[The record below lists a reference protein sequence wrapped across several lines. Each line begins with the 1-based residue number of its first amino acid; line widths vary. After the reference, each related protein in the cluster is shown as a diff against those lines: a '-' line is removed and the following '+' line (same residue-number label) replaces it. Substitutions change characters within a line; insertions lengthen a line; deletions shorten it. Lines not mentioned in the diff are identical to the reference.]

1 MTGLVNYVNVLF
13 KPKKRGIVMKRAW
26 KRLCGY
32 GILSLML
39 LVCVICLQK
48 PTKTYALSV
57 TPVNVKMY
65 TTSGTPVFAAPDL
78 YSGVVVYMERFVNV
92 TVTGITD
99 NGFYQVD
106 LNGNYYI
113 PGPYLVGQI
122 EPVKTEKQKIL
133 ENLEDFAEAYR
144 IQLGFMKDYS
154 TSFGLLD
161 VTGDGIPELF
171 DLSGKEIYTYHNGRA
186 VMMYYSEY
194 PLTFYY
200 SKKDNMLLGKYTWN
214 ETEIWE
220 VYFKD
225 VSLYSW
231 GQLKCFST
239 DASLYKK
246 NATAVPRSYVNDDL
260 TRADMYNILKN
271 IMEIK

>member
-1 MTGLVNYVNVLF
+1 
-13 KPKKRGIVMKRAW
+13 MKQAW
-26 KRLCGY
+26 KHFRCL
-32 GILSLML
+32 GIFSLLLALSI
-39 LVCVICLQK
+39 ICLHK
-48 PTKTYALSV
+48 PMKAYALSV

-65 TTSGTPVFAAPDL
+65 TTSGTPVFATPDV
-78 YSGVVVYMERFVNV
+78 YSGVVVYLERFVNV

-122 EPVKTEKQKIL
+122 EPIKTEKQKAL
-133 ENLEDFAEAYR
+133 ENLDKFAQAYR
-144 IQLGFMKDYS
+144 TQLEFMKDYS

-171 DLSGKEIYTYHNGRA
+171 DLGGKEIYTYHDGRA

-194 PLTFYY
+194 PVSFYY
-200 SKKDNMLLGKYTWN
+200 SKKDNVLLGKYTWN
-214 ETEIWE
+214 KKEIWE

-239 DASLYKK
+239 DASAYKN
-246 NATAVPRSYVNDDL
+246 NATAVERSYVNDDS